1 MNVTSMKDNPYMAL
15 AKFILPGEM
24 TEYFDLTKVES
35 DWFGDE
41 QRLHLYL
48 DEKYLKPEGTPDAIP
63 NGFYEESCINDF
75 PIREYRTVLHV
86 RRRRWKN
93 VEGKSI
99 SKDWHMVA
107 KGTRYSKEFA
117 AFLKE
122 FLGYIP
128 DYCQIAPETISHK
141 G

>member
-1 MNVTSMKDNPYMAL
+1 MNENPYMML
-15 AKFILPGEM
+15 AKFILPSEM

-35 DWFGDE
+35 DQFGGE

-48 DEKYLKPEGTPDAIP
+48 DEKDIKPDDKPGIKP

-75 PIREYRTVLHV
+75 PIRDHRTVLHV
-86 RRRRWKN
+86 RRRRWKDSD
-93 VEGKSI
+93 GKSL
-99 SKDWHMVA
+99 SKDWQMVA

-117 AFLKE
+117 ALSKE

-128 DYCQIAPETISHK
+128 DYCQVALETISHQ

>member
-1 MNVTSMKDNPYMAL
+1 MKDNPYMTL

-48 DEKYLKPEGTPDAIP
+48 DEKNLKPEGTPDAIP

-75 PIREYRTVLHV
+75 PIREYRTPCASSQVEEYGRQEHIKRLAYGCQ
-86 RRRRWKN
+86 KN
-93 VEGKSI
+93 PLL
-99 SKDWHMVA
+99 
-107 KGTRYSKEFA
+107 KGVCGF
-117 AFLKE
+117 F
-122 FLGYIP
+122 
-128 DYCQIAPETISHK
+128 
-141 G
+141 

>member
-1 MNVTSMKDNPYMAL
+1 MKDNPYMTL
-15 AKFILPGEM
+15 ANFIHPGEM

-48 DEKYLKPEGTPDAIP
+48 DEKNLKPEGTPDAIP

-86 RRRRWKN
+86 RRRKWKN
-93 VEGKSI
+93 MEGKSI

-107 KGTRYSKEFA
+107 KRTRYSKEFA
-117 AFLKE
+117 AFFKR
-122 FLGYIP
+122 IP
-128 DYCQIAPETISHK
+128 WVHPRLLPDRSRNHIT
-141 G
+141 

>member
-1 MNVTSMKDNPYMAL
+1 MKDNPYMTL

-75 PIREYRTVLHV
+75 PICEYRTVLYE
-86 RRRRWKN
+86 RRRKWKN
-93 VEGKSI
+93 MKGKSI

-107 KGTRYSKEFA
+107 KSPRYSKEFA
-117 AFLKE
+117 AFFKE